1 MKKRQTLWRLRNQ
14 RQFLRGRLEHLR
26 LQLEHLGPH
35 DPKIEALIK
44 QVTRLADQN
53 AKDLYKML
61 DSIAK
66 ELYKD
71 LWTVLNDKERFILAN
86 TDVFSQNRG
95 IPEASLR
102 RISEGEYLMLV
113 DVNLFRYIFSLTKCI
128 LPILK
133 GSGSYYFVDIKLN
146 GLRKSLKAACE
157 VGRYYGVLWQYLALG
172 GTLDGR
178 IQDYSDQDAP
188 ASGSFDH
195 HLLAQTVANLEQF
208 IIAHEIAHVLL
219 GNTGQLSKRDEEFEA
234 DALALELV
242 LRTTGKHRFLNM
254 PEAAPWRMEG
264 ALMLLSFLEFLE
276 KCAKI
281 QLDGSDDQHPSASE
295 RIENLAQRRSMDL
308 MFSNDIVR
316 LGLPADTHAFSITP
330 AVRRFLA
337 EAAEFL

>member
-1 MKKRQTLWRLRNQ
+1 
-14 RQFLRGRLEHLR
+14 
-26 LQLEHLGPH
+26 
-35 DPKIEALIK
+35 
-44 QVTRLADQN
+44 
-53 AKDLYKML
+53 ML
-61 DSIAK
+61 S
-66 ELYKD
+66 
-71 LWTVLNDKERFILAN
+71 DKERVILAN
-86 TDVFSQNRG
+86 TDVFSQTRG
-95 IPEASLR
+95 IPEASVQR
-102 RISEGEYLMLV
+102 NSEGGYLILV
-113 DVNLFRYIFSLTKCI
+113 DVHLFRFIFSLTKCI
-128 LPILK
+128 LPVLK
-133 GSGSYYFVDIKLN
+133 GSGSSCFVDIKLN
-146 GLRKSLKAACE
+146 GLRKSVKAACE
-157 VGRYYGVLWQYLALG
+157 VGRFYGVLWQYLAMG
-172 GTLDGR
+172 GTFDGMIQEHS
-178 IQDYSDQDAP
+178 IQDTP
-188 ASGSFDH
+188 AFGSFDH

-308 MFSNDIVR
+308 MFRIDIVR
-316 LGLPADTHAFSITP
+316 LGLPTDTHAFSITP